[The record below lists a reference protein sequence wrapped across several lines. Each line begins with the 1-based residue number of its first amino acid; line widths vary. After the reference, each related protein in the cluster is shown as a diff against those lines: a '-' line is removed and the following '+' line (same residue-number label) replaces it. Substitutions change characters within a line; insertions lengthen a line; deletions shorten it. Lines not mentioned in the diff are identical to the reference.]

1 MKIEKSNEGSSY
13 NELNI
18 TTLKEGYDIQKYK
31 ELVIKK

>member
-18 TTLKEGYDIQKYK
+18 TTLREGYDIQKYK